1 MPLTPEAVKS
11 RQFTSSRFGRHGYD
25 EEEVDAFLDEVEEE
39 LRRLLT
45 ENAELRAQLAATAG
59 GAAPGV
65 EGAADGRR
73 MVTAG
78 VGVSAGERPEE
89 AALRTLM
96 LAQKTAD
103 EVVSSARTDADQ
115 VLAEARQR
123 ADQTLGDA
131 RAQAEK
137 VQREA
142 RESYAATVGELERKR
157 ASLQQQVDDLRAF
170 EREYRARLR
179 AFLEDQLS
187 QITGRAV
194 PPVAEPAPAAQAHP
208 DAADEAVPE
217 PVGSPVPA
225 EFMPGNA

>member
-45 ENAELRAQLAATAG
+45 ENAELRAQLA
-59 GAAPGV
+59 
-65 EGAADGRR
+65 AADGRR